1 MQVLTTNFHPAN
13 SNTIKQKKLTR
24 IKELFTA
31 LPAKVQTKIDLSLAL
46 CRIHPSKHFRNFK
59 HRLSF
64 HKANTEIHFS
74 NMRKLKMFSKQ
85 RYIA

>member
-31 LPAKVQTKIDLSLAL
+31 LPASTNKNRFEFGFV
-46 CRIHPSKHFRNFK
+46 
-59 HRLSF
+59 
-64 HKANTEIHFS
+64 
-74 NMRKLKMFSKQ
+74 
-85 RYIA
+85 